1 MTLLIDSIQKVMS
14 QKGIRFDPMDER
26 IVAHLRE
33 CKCATAT
40 EVQKAIGAISRTTVF
55 YRLLTLRAEGIV
67 TSHRT
72 SRNTVVYA
80 LSDEVGNE

>member
-1 MTLLIDSIQKVMS
+1 MTSMDSIREAVS
-14 QKGIRFDPMDER
+14 QQGIRFDPMDER
-26 IVAHLRE
+26 ILTHLRE

-80 LSDEVGNE
+80 LSDEVDNE